1 MQSFATARHNMVESQ
16 IRTNK
21 VTDPAVIGA
30 FSELPR
36 ERFVPEGLRGVAYVD
51 EDIELTRGRF
61 LMEPM
66 ILARLVQIAAPM
78 PEDIALDVGCG
89 SGYASA
95 VLARLCSAVVAL
107 ESDRGLIARA
117 EALLTELQINNVVV
131 VEGPL
136 TGGYPRQAPY
146 NVILLNGM
154 VERIPQAL
162 FDQLAEGGR
171 LVTVHMD
178 GGVGRGTLYLKS
190 AGVVSRRPIFDAA
203 TPVLPGFSAEPH
215 FVF

>member
-1 MQSFATARHNMVESQ
+1 MQSFATARYNMVESQ

-30 FSELPR
+30 FNELPR
-36 ERFVPEGLRGVAYVD
+36 ERFVPEGLRSVAYID
-51 EDIELTRGRF
+51 EDIEITRGRF

-66 ILARLVQIAAPM
+66 ILARLVQIAAPKA
-78 PEDIALDVGCG
+78 EDIALDVGSG

-107 ESDRGLIARA
+107 ESDRGLIVRA
-117 EALLTELQINNVVV
+117 NALFDELQINNVVV
-131 VEGPL
+131 VEGAL
-136 TGGYPRQAPY
+136 TAGYPRQAPY
-146 NVILLNGM
+146 NVILLNGT

-190 AGVVSRRPIFDAA
+190 GGVVSRRPIFDAA
-203 TPVLPGFSAEPH
+203 TPVLPGFGAEPH

>member
-1 MQSFATARHNMVESQ
+1 MVESQ

-51 EDIELTRGRF
+51 EDIELTHGRF

-66 ILARLVQIAAPM
+66 ILARLVQIAAPKA
-78 PEDIALDVGCG
+78 EDIALDVGCG

-117 EALLTELQINNVVV
+117 NALFDEMQINNVVV
-131 VEGPL
+131 VEGAL
-136 TGGYPRQAPY
+136 TVGYPRQAPY
-146 NVILLNGM
+146 NVILLNGA
-154 VERIPQAL
+154 VERIPQPL
-162 FDQLAEGGR
+162 FDQLADGGR

-190 AGVVSRRPIFDAA
+190 AGVISHRPIFDAA

>member
-1 MQSFATARHNMVESQ
+1 MQSFATARQNMVESQ

-21 VTDPAVIGA
+21 VTDPSVIGA
-30 FSELPR
+30 FATLPR
-36 ERFVPEGLRGVAYVD
+36 ERFVPDRMRGIAYVD

-66 ILARLVQIAAPM
+66 ILARLIQIAEPK

-95 VLARLCSAVVAL
+95 ALARICSAVVAL
-107 ESDRGLIARA
+107 DSDRGLLAQA
-117 EALLTELQINNVVV
+117 NALLDELKINNVVV
-131 VEGPL
+131 AEGAL
-136 TGGYPRQAPY
+136 TAGYAKQAPY
-146 NVILLNGM
+146 NVILLNGA

-162 FDQLAEGGR
+162 FDQLSEGGR
-171 LVTVHMD
+171 LVTVRMD
-178 GGVGRGTLYLKS
+178 GGVGRGSLFLKS
-190 AGVVSRRPIFDAA
+190 RGVVSHRTIFDAA
-203 TPVLPGFSAEPH
+203 TPLLPGFRAEPH

>member
-36 ERFVPEGLRGVAYVD
+36 ERFVPEGLRGVAYID
-51 EDIELTRGRF
+51 EDLELTRDRF
-61 LMEPM
+61 MMEPM
-66 ILARLVQIAAPM
+66 VLARLVQIALPK
-78 PEDIALDVGCG
+78 PNEIALDVGCG

-107 ESDRGLIARA
+107 DSDRGLIARA
-117 EALLTELQINNVVV
+117 NALLDELQINNVVV
-131 VEGPL
+131 VEGTL
-136 TGGYPRQAPY
+136 TEGYARQAPY
-146 NVILLNGM
+146 NVILLNGT

-171 LVTVHMD
+171 LVTVHVD

-190 AGVVSRRPIFDAA
+190 AGVVSRRAIFDAA
-203 TPVLPGFSAEPH
+203 TPVLPGFRAEPH

>member
-51 EDIELTRGRF
+51 EDIELTHGRF

-66 ILARLVQIAAPM
+66 ILARLVQIAAPKA
-78 PEDIALDVGCG
+78 EDIALDVGCG

-117 EALLTELQINNVVV
+117 NALLDEMQINNVVV
-131 VEGPL
+131 VESAL
-136 TGGYPRQAPY
+136 TAGYPRQAPY
-146 NVILLNGM
+146 NVILLNGA
-154 VERIPQAL
+154 VECIPQAL
-162 FDQLAEGGR
+162 FDQLADGGR

-190 AGVVSRRPIFDAA
+190 AGVVSHRPIFDAA
-203 TPVLPGFSAEPH
+203 TPALPGFNAEPH

>member
-21 VTDPAVIGA
+21 VTDPALIGA
-30 FSELPR
+30 FGELPR
-36 ERFVPEGLRGVAYVD
+36 ERFVPEGLRSVAYVD
-51 EDIELTRGRF
+51 EDLELTRGRF

-66 ILARLVQIAAPM
+66 VLARLLQLAAPK

-107 ESDRGLIARA
+107 ESDRGLLARA
-117 EALLTELQINNVVV
+117 NALFDELQINNVVV
-131 VEGPL
+131 VEGAL
-136 TGGYPRQAPY
+136 TEGYPRQAPY
-146 NVILLNGM
+146 NVILVDGA

-171 LVTVHMD
+171 LVTVQRD
-178 GGVGRGTLYLKS
+178 GGVGRGTLFLKS
-190 AGVVSRRPIFDAA
+190 EGVVSHRPIFDAA
-203 TPVLPGFSAEPH
+203 TPVLPGFRAEPH

>member
-21 VTDPAVIGA
+21 VTDPALIGA
-30 FSELPR
+30 FGELPR
-36 ERFVPEGLRGVAYVD
+36 ERFVPEGLRSVAYVD
-51 EDIELTRGRF
+51 EDLELTRGRF

-66 ILARLVQIAAPM
+66 VLARLLQLAAPK

-95 VLARLCSAVVAL
+95 VLARLCAAVVAL
-107 ESDRGLIARA
+107 ESDRGLLARA
-117 EALLTELQINNVVV
+117 NALFDELQINNAVV
-131 VEGPL
+131 VEGTL
-136 TGGYPRQAPY
+136 TEGYPRQAPY
-146 NVILLNGM
+146 NVILVDGA

-171 LVTVHMD
+171 LVTVQLD
-178 GGVGRGTLYLKS
+178 GGVGRGTLFLKS
-190 AGVVSRRPIFDAA
+190 EGVVSRRPIFDAA
-203 TPVLPGFSAEPH
+203 TPVLPGFRAEPH

>member
-21 VTDPAVIGA
+21 VTSPAVIGA

-51 EDIELTRGRF
+51 EDIELTHGRF

-66 ILARLVQIAAPM
+66 ILARLIQIAAPK

-117 EALLTELQINNVVV
+117 NALFGEMQINNIVV
-131 VEGPL
+131 VEGAL
-136 TGGYPRQAPY
+136 TAGYPRQAPY
-146 NVILLNGM
+146 NVILLNGA

-162 FDQLAEGGR
+162 FDQLADGGR

-190 AGVVSRRPIFDAA
+190 AGIVSRRPIFDAA
-203 TPVLPGFSAEPH
+203 TPVLPGFNAEPH

>member
-21 VTDPAVIGA
+21 VTDPALIGA
-30 FSELPR
+30 FGELPR
-36 ERFVPEGLRGVAYVD
+36 ERFVPEGLRSVAYVD
-51 EDIELTRGRF
+51 EDLELTRGRF

-66 ILARLVQIAAPM
+66 VLARLLQLATPK

-107 ESDRGLIARA
+107 ESDRGLLARA
-117 EALLTELQINNVVV
+117 NALFDELQINNAVV
-131 VEGPL
+131 VEGTL
-136 TGGYPRQAPY
+136 TEGYPRQAPY
-146 NVILLNGM
+146 NVILVDGA

-171 LVTVHMD
+171 LVTVQLD
-178 GGVGRGTLYLKS
+178 GGVGRGTLFLKS
-190 AGVVSRRPIFDAA
+190 EGVVSRRPIFDAA
-203 TPVLPGFSAEPH
+203 TPVLPGFRAEPH

>member
-1 MQSFATARHNMVESQ
+1 MQSFAAARHNMVESQ

-21 VTDPAVIGA
+21 VTDPTVIGA
-30 FSELPR
+30 FAALPR

-66 ILARLVQIAAPM
+66 VLARLLQIAAAKPD
-78 PEDIALDVGCG
+78 DIALDVGCG

-95 VLARLCSAVVAL
+95 ALSRLCSAVVAL
-107 ESDRGLIARA
+107 ESDRGLAARA
-117 EALLTELQINNVVV
+117 TALLTELDINNVVV

-136 TGGYPRQAPY
+136 TSGYSRQAPY
-146 NVILLNGM
+146 GVILVNGA
-154 VERIPQAL
+154 VERVPQTL
-162 FDQLAEGGR
+162 FDQLGDGGR
-171 LVTVHMD
+171 LVTVQIE
-178 GGVGRGTLYLKS
+178 GGVGRGTLFLKS
-190 AGVVSRRPIFDAA
+190 AGIVSRRRVFDAA
-203 TPVLPGFSAEPH
+203 TPVLPGFRAEPH